1 MPPRNDNDTNQ
12 YLTFGLDGEVFALA
26 IAQVRE
32 VLELSTIT
40 RIPRTPPFMRG
51 VINLRGHAVPVV
63 DMRRKFGMSRADDTV
78 NTCIII
84 VETTCAGEPH
94 ILGALVDSV
103 REVVE
108 LPPSAIEPAPRMGTT
123 VRAESILGIGKR
135 DEEFIIVLDIGRVF
149 SEQEMDLLAARDGEG
164 QQIREQ
170 APAA

>member
-1 MPPRNDNDTNQ
+1 MAMHIDNDTNQ
-12 YLTFGLDGEVFALA
+12 YLTFSLDGEVFALA

-32 VLELSTIT
+32 VLELSSIT

-63 DMRRKFGMSRADDTV
+63 DMRRKFGMNRADDTV

-84 VETTCAGEPH
+84 VETAYAGEAA

-108 LPPSAIEPAPRMGTT
+108 LPPAAIEPAPRMGTAI
-123 VRAESILGIGKR
+123 RADYIMGIGKR
-135 DEEFIIVLDIGRVF
+135 DDRFVIVLDIGRVF
-149 SEQEMDLLAARDGEG
+149 SEQELEMLAASDETQDERA
-164 QQIREQ
+164 Q